1 MSCEPLG
8 EAMRRR
14 EFITL
19 LGGAAV
25 GWPLAAHAQQP
36 AIPLI
41 GFLSSRSLNDSRH
54 LVDAFRT
61 GLQANGFIEGQNVAI
76 EYRWAEGQYDRLPA
90 LAAELVRSGVAVL
103 VTTGGEPSVLAAKAA
118 TSSIPIVFTTGGDPV
133 KMGLV
138 ARLSRPG
145 GNATGISLLT
155 TAPEA
160 KRLGILH
167 ELAPR
172 AGVVGVLI
180 DPNYQQADDQAREIR
195 EAAKALD
202 LKIEIAH
209 AGKDQELESAFAT
222 LAQSHAAALLV
233 TADPFFD
240 TRRDRIIALAAQLR
254 LPAIYQFR
262 DYAVA
267 GGLVSYGVSLA
278 DGYRQVGI
286 YAGRVL
292 KGDKPSDLPIYQ
304 AIKFEFVINLK
315 TARALG
321 LQVPPMLSALADE
334 VIE

>member
-1 MSCEPLG
+1 
-8 EAMRRR
+8 MRRR
-14 EFITL
+14 DFIL
-19 LGGAAV
+19 AGGATVA
-25 GWPLAAHAQQP
+25 WSLAARAQQP

-54 LVDAFRT
+54 LVDAFRA
-61 GLQANGFIEGQNVAI
+61 GLQASGYIEAQNVAV

-90 LAAELVRSGVAVL
+90 LAAELVRSRVAVL

-138 ARLSRPG
+138 ASLSRPG
-145 GNATGISLLT
+145 GNATGVSLLT

-180 DPNYQQADDQAREIR
+180 DPNYQQAEDQAREVQ
-195 EAAKALD
+195 EAAKALN
-202 LKIEIAH
+202 LQIEIAH
-209 AGKDQELESAFAT
+209 AGKDQELESAFAA
-222 LAQSHAAALLV
+222 LVRSHAAALLV

-240 TRRDRIIALAAQLR
+240 TRRDHIIALAAKFR

-278 DGYRQVGI
+278 DGYRQVGV

-292 KGDKPSDLPIYQ
+292 KGDKPGDLPIYQ

-315 TARALG
+315 TAQALD

>member
-1 MSCEPLG
+1 MPSALG
-8 EAMRRR
+8 EAMTRR
-14 EFITL
+14 EFITF

-61 GLQANGFIEGQNVAI
+61 GLQANGYIEGQNVTV

-90 LAAELVRSGVAVL
+90 LAAELVRSRVAVL
-103 VTTGGEPSVLAAKAA
+103 VTTGGEPSVMAAKAA

-138 ARLSRPG
+138 ASLSRPG

-167 ELAPR
+167 ELEPR

-180 DPNYQQADDQAREIR
+180 DPNYQQAEDQAREVQEGPRHSICKSR
-195 EAAKALD
+195 LHTPEKIKNWNQRSQPSSKAT
-202 LKIEIAH
+202 
-209 AGKDQELESAFAT
+209 Q
-222 LAQSHAAALLV
+222 QRCLL
-233 TADPFFD
+233 PPIHSS
-240 TRRDRIIALAAQLR
+240 TRDAIAL
-254 LPAIYQFR
+254 
-262 DYAVA
+262 
-267 GGLVSYGVSLA
+267 
-278 DGYRQVGI
+278 
-286 YAGRVL
+286 
-292 KGDKPSDLPIYQ
+292 
-304 AIKFEFVINLK
+304 
-315 TARALG
+315 
-321 LQVPPMLSALADE
+321 
-334 VIE
+334 

>member
-1 MSCEPLG
+1 V
-8 EAMRRR
+8 MRRR
-14 EFITL
+14 DFIL
-19 LGGAAV
+19 AGGATVA
-25 GWPLAAHAQQP
+25 WSLAARAQQP

-54 LVDAFRT
+54 LVDAFRA
-61 GLQANGFIEGQNVAI
+61 GLQASGYIEAQNVAV

-90 LAAELVRSGVAVL
+90 LAAELVRSRVAVL

-138 ARLSRPG
+138 ASLSRPG
-145 GNATGISLLT
+145 GNATGVSLLT

-180 DPNYQQADDQAREIR
+180 DPNYQQAEDQAREVQ
-195 EAAKALD
+195 EAAKALN
-202 LKIEIAH
+202 LQIEIAH
-209 AGKDQELESAFAT
+209 AGKDQELESAFAA
-222 LAQSHAAALLV
+222 LVRSHAAALLV

-240 TRRDRIIALAAQLR
+240 TRRDHIIALAAQFR

-278 DGYRQVGI
+278 DGYRQVGV

-292 KGDKPSDLPIYQ
+292 KGDKPGDLPIYQ

-315 TARALG
+315 TAQALD

>member
-1 MSCEPLG
+1 M
-8 EAMRRR
+8 
-14 EFITL
+14 
-19 LGGAAV
+19 
-25 GWPLAAHAQQP
+25 
-36 AIPLI
+36 
-41 GFLSSRSLNDSRH
+41 
-54 LVDAFRT
+54 
-61 GLQANGFIEGQNVAI
+61 
-76 EYRWAEGQYDRLPA
+76 
-90 LAAELVRSGVAVL
+90 
-103 VTTGGEPSVLAAKAA
+103 AAKAA

-138 ARLSRPG
+138 ASLSRPG

-180 DPNYQQADDQAREIR
+180 DPNYQQAEDQAREVR

-240 TRRDRIIALAAQLR
+240 TRRDRIIALAAQFR

-267 GGLVSYGVSLA
+267 GGLISYGVSLA

-292 KGDKPSDLPIYQ
+292 KGDKPARFADLP
-304 AIKFEFVINLK
+304 
-315 TARALG
+315 G
-321 LQVPPMLSALADE
+321 DQVR
-334 VIE
+334 VRH

>member
-1 MSCEPLG
+1 
-8 EAMRRR
+8 MRRR
-14 EFITL
+14 EFIAL
-19 LGGAAV
+19 IGGVAL

-90 LAAELVRSGVAVL
+90 LAAELVRSRVAVL

-138 ARLSRPG
+138 ASLSRPG

-240 TRRDRIIALAAQLR
+240 TRRDRIIALAAQFR

>member
-1 MSCEPLG
+1 
-8 EAMRRR
+8 MRRR
-14 EFITL
+14 EVIAL
-19 LGGAAV
+19 LGGVAV
-25 GWPLAAHAQQP
+25 GWPLAARAQQP

-61 GLQANGFIEGQNVAI
+61 GLQAAGYIEGQNVTV

-90 LAAELVRSGVAVL
+90 LAAELIRSRIAVL
-103 VTTGGEPSVLAAKAA
+103 VTTGGEPSVMAAKAA

-138 ARLSRPG
+138 VSLSRPG

-172 AGVVGVLI
+172 ASVVGVLI

-209 AGKDQELESAFAT
+209 AGKDQELESAFAA

-240 TRRDRIIALAAQLR
+240 TRRDRIIALAAQFR

-267 GGLVSYGVSLA
+267 GGLVSYGVAS
-278 DGYRQVGI
+278 
-286 YAGRVL
+286 
-292 KGDKPSDLPIYQ
+292 
-304 AIKFEFVINLK
+304 
-315 TARALG
+315 
-321 LQVPPMLSALADE
+321 
-334 VIE
+334 

>member
-1 MSCEPLG
+1 
-8 EAMRRR
+8 MRRR

-19 LGGAAV
+19 IGGVAVWPIAAR
-25 GWPLAAHAQQP
+25 AQQSTLP
-36 AIPLI
+36 MI
-41 GFLSSRSLNDSRH
+41 GFMSSRSLNDSRH

-61 GLQANGFIEGQNVAI
+61 GLQANSYIEGQNVAI
-76 EYRWAEGQYDRLPA
+76 EYRWANGQYDRL
-90 LAAELVRSGVAVL
+90 AAIATELVRSRIAVL
-103 VTTGGEPSVLAAKAA
+103 VMTGGEPSVLAAKAA
-118 TSSIPIVFTTGGDPV
+118 TSTIPIVFTTGGDPV

-138 ARLSRPG
+138 ASLSRPG

-167 ELAPR
+167 ELAPS
-172 AGVVGVLI
+172 AAVIGVLI
-180 DPNYQQADDQAREIR
+180 DPNYQQAEDQAREVS
-195 EAAKALD
+195 EAAKKLD
-202 LKIEIAH
+202 LQIEIAY
-209 AGKDQELESAFAT
+209 AGKDEELESA
-222 LAQSHAAALLV
+222 LAALAKRHAATLLV

-240 TRRDRIIALAAQLR
+240 TRRDRIIALAAQYR

-262 DYAVA
+262 EYALA
-267 GGLVSYGVSLA
+267 GGLMSYGVSLA
-278 DGYRQVGI
+278 DGYRQVGV

-292 KGDKPSDLPIYQ
+292 KGDKPGDLPIYQ

-315 TARALG
+315 TARDLG

>member
-1 MSCEPLG
+1 
-8 EAMRRR
+8 MRRR
-14 EFITL
+14 EFVTL
-19 LGGAAV
+19 LGGAAA
-25 GWPLAAHAQQP
+25 WPLAAHAQQP

-61 GLQANGFIEGQNVAI
+61 GLQANGYIEGQNLSV

-90 LAAELVRSGVAVL
+90 LAAELVRSRVAVL

-138 ARLSRPG
+138 PSLSRPG

-160 KRLGILH
+160 KRLVLH

-180 DPNYQQADDQAREIR
+180 DPNYQQAEDQAREVR

-202 LKIEIAH
+202 LQIEIAL
-209 AGKDQELESAFAT
+209 AGKDQELESAFAS

-240 TRRDRIIALAAQLR
+240 TRRDRIIALAAQFR

-262 DYAVA
+262 DYVVA

-304 AIKFEFVINLK
+304 AIKFEFVLNLK

>member
-1 MSCEPLG
+1 MPCPIPLG
-8 EAMRRR
+8 EVMRRR
-14 EFITL
+14 DFIL
-19 LGGAAV
+19 AGGATVA
-25 GWPLAAHAQQP
+25 WSLAARAQQP

-54 LVDAFRT
+54 LVDAFRA
-61 GLQANGFIEGQNVAI
+61 GLQASGYIEAQNVAV

-90 LAAELVRSGVAVL
+90 LAAELVRSRVAVL

-138 ARLSRPG
+138 ASLSRPG
-145 GNATGISLLT
+145 GNATGASLLT

-180 DPNYQQADDQAREIR
+180 DPNYQQAEDQAREVQ
-195 EAAKALD
+195 EAAKALN
-202 LKIEIAH
+202 LQIEIAH
-209 AGKDQELESAFAT
+209 AGKDQELESAFAA
-222 LAQSHAAALLV
+222 LVRSHAAALLV

-240 TRRDRIIALAAQLR
+240 TRRDHIIALAAQFR

-278 DGYRQVGI
+278 DGYRQVGV

-292 KGDKPSDLPIYQ
+292 KGDKPGDLPIYQ

-315 TARALG
+315 TAQALD

>member
-1 MSCEPLG
+1 
-8 EAMRRR
+8 MRRR
-14 EFITL
+14 DFIL
-19 LGGAAV
+19 AGGATVA
-25 GWPLAAHAQQP
+25 WSLAARAQQP

-54 LVDAFRT
+54 LVDAFRA
-61 GLQANGFIEGQNVAI
+61 GLQASGYIEAQNVAV

-90 LAAELVRSGVAVL
+90 LAAELVRSRVAVL

-138 ARLSRPG
+138 ASLSRPG
-145 GNATGISLLT
+145 GNATGVSLLT

-180 DPNYQQADDQAREIR
+180 DPNYQQAEDQAREVQ
-195 EAAKALD
+195 EAAKALN
-202 LKIEIAH
+202 LQIEIAH
-209 AGKDQELESAFAT
+209 AGKDQELESAFAA
-222 LAQSHAAALLV
+222 LVRSHAAALLV

-240 TRRDRIIALAAQLR
+240 TRRDHIIALAAQFR

-278 DGYRQVGI
+278 DGYRQVGV

-292 KGDKPSDLPIYQ
+292 KGDKPGDLPIYQ

-315 TARALG
+315 TAQALD